1 MFSSNVTL
9 GFLIFSMSV
18 AQKTSFSRICATYV
32 AQIDMSKIYMPMW
45 IHLCKDNKFSRP
57 DCPKWPA
64 LRQRPLS
71 RPLKAAIER
80 VPLG

>member
-1 MFSSNVTL
+1 M
-9 GFLIFSMSV
+9 
-18 AQKTSFSRICATYV
+18 

-45 IHLCKDNKFSRP
+45 IHLSKDKKFSRP
-57 DCPKWPA
+57 GCPKRPA

-80 VPLG
+80 VPLGYAAPASQREASGEGVMKA